1 MMWVQFGV
9 TIICSILASS
19 GLWTWVQKRSDK
31 NDMKVQMLI
40 GLGHDR
46 IVGLGLKY
54 IERGWISYDEYEN
67 LYEYLYKPY
76 EQLGGNGS
84 AKRVMEAVNKLE
96 IRKVPL
102 PKPGSGLVNK
112 LEIKGE

>member
-1 MMWVQFGV
+1 MIMEWVQFAI
-9 TIICSILASS
+9 TIVCSILASS
-19 GLWTWVQKRSDK
+19 GLWTWIQKRSDK
-31 NDMKVQMLI
+31 NDIKSKMLI

-46 IVGLGLKY
+46 ITWLGMKY

-102 PKPGSGLVNK
+102 PEPGSGAKEV
-112 LEIKGE
+112 